1 MKKRFFHS
9 FQKRLASA
17 FLLVSL
23 VPLLLCSGLM
33 LQMFRLRMTGSAE
46 SAALE
51 HLDVVISSL
60 DEMAEVF
67 SDCAR
72 TLKEDAV
79 LSAALSSGDTEDLL
93 VNNQIFKATE
103 TVRRY
108 AAVDFYDIG
117 GNWRYSSGNMPHR
130 RLPTNWGIL
139 YAAARQGELVYQSC
153 TDAGGALF
161 QAAQLLTDRLG
172 APMGYLVISVDRSHL
187 EGLLSGKIGQQN
199 EFILLDRFW
208 ESVYYSQSP
217 GVEEDAALLRAAVS
231 EGRELSSLSDN
242 FVYHVRSQSATGFVV
257 VLRQQQMFTRSTMRL
272 LYSIS
277 ILTALVCILVSILLS
292 HGFSLQLF
300 RPIGRLHRA
309 FHQVGQND
317 LEVQIPVTQD
327 DELGDLARQ
336 FNTMVR
342 NLKENQQQL
351 VENQHALNEAQI
363 RMLQAQL
370 NPHFLCNTL
379 DTMKWIGK
387 MEQVPQV
394 AVLSTNLADILRF
407 CITPDEF
414 VPLHREVQVL
424 ERYMEIQKIRLSDS
438 FTFHLSIPEELED
451 CMVPKMILQPLVEN
465 AVLHGT
471 TGLEHG
477 EIRVEAARDG
487 ADLVITVSDN
497 GSGLPETMLGRY
509 RDRDIPKNGHLGLFN
524 VDTILQKHYGDRF
537 GIMLANR
544 QHGTGA
550 VITAVLP
557 ITQEESHHA
566 EGLDRRR

>member
-1 MKKRFFHS
+1 M
-9 FQKRLASA
+9 
-17 FLLVSL
+17 
-23 VPLLLCSGLM
+23 
-33 LQMFRLRMTGSAE
+33 
-46 SAALE
+46 
-51 HLDVVISSL
+51 
-60 DEMAEVF
+60 
-67 SDCAR
+67 
-72 TLKEDAV
+72 
-79 LSAALSSGDTEDLL
+79 
-93 VNNQIFKATE
+93 
-103 TVRRY
+103 
-108 AAVDFYDIG
+108 
-117 GNWRYSSGNMPHR
+117 
-130 RLPTNWGIL
+130 
-139 YAAARQGELVYQSC
+139 
-153 TDAGGALF
+153 
-161 QAAQLLTDRLG
+161 
-172 APMGYLVISVDRSHL
+172 
-187 EGLLSGKIGQQN
+187 
-199 EFILLDRFW
+199 
-208 ESVYYSQSP
+208 
-217 GVEEDAALLRAAVS
+217 
-231 EGRELSSLSDN
+231 
-242 FVYHVRSQSATGFVV
+242 

-537 GIMLANR
+537 GITLANR